1 MFNETV
7 TRALAAASG
16 LALFASPGF
25 ARSFSPAVNAHVDVT
40 IPSNT
45 NSSSHAPEPVTR
57 TWVFSPAVNGQVI
70 VTVPL
75 HDTAQARPLR

>member
-1 MFNETV
+1 MFNQSKCTALV
-7 TRALAAASG
+7 TAAG

-25 ARSFSPAVNAHVDVT
+25 ARSFSPAVNAHIDAT

-45 NSSSHAPEPVTR
+45 NSNSYAPEPVTR
-57 TWVFSPAVNGQVI
+57 TWVFSPAVNGQVT

-75 HDTAQARPLR
+75 HDTAQEKPLR